1 MGLFSWVMLAGL
13 VRSVLLGGADIPG
26 GALGLYGTVLGTFG
40 VTRIASK
47 AINGKN
53 GKEVQEND

>member
-1 MGLFSWVMLAGL
+1 MMAGL
-13 VRSVLLGGADIPG
+13 IRSVLFGGNDIPG

-40 VTRIASK
+40 VTKIASK

-53 GKEVQEND
+53 GKEVAEND